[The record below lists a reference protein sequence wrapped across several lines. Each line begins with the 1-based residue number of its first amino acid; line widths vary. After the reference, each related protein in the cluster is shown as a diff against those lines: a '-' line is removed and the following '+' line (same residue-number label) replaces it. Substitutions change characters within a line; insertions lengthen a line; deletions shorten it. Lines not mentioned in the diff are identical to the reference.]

1 MKLFLVTVKSDHILS
16 GAKFTKGMSVEVQT
30 DSSHPFSNSGKDLIA
45 AFVRKY
51 GIDASRL
58 TSISQSHFDVK
69 KIS

>member
-1 MKLFLVTVKSDHILS
+1 MKLFLVTAKSDYNPS

-30 DSSHPFSNSGKDLIA
+30 DSSPFNNAGRDVIA
-45 AFVRKY
+45 AFIRKY

-58 TSISQSHFDVK
+58 TSLSSNYFDVK